1 MNSNFTS
8 IEQGQSFQP
17 IEIRKV
23 KTDFASSNDYM
34 VFRNE
39 LMSKAINPWLK
50 DAYHHKDIHE
60 KKIPSGVWALIA
72 CERETGA
79 MNASML
85 LDFMELDFD
94 DFPETAKNFDGIMS
108 CTEWV
113 AHFNPKTWGDWLMV
127 PKLFKLYLRSRQNLP
142 ALAATPDPW
151 LDAVLH
157 ESRGMLMWTHQ
168 LIQIIRMIADVGI
181 TEATRITKCALMR
194 NPGWEKLLGNIH
206 PPTKQS
212 LLQIFEERTVGMQ
225 CLGSPDYILADCLSN
240 HFNSLTGA
248 HHES

>member
-8 IEQGQSFQP
+8 IEQGQSFQL

-50 DAYHHKDIHE
+50 DACHHKDIHE
-60 KKIPSGVWALIA
+60 EKIPSGVWALIA
-72 CERETGA
+72 CEQETGA

-94 DFPETAKNFDGIMS
+94 NLPYASKNFDGIINF
-108 CTEWV
+108 TEWV
-113 AHFNPKTWGDWLMV
+113 AHFSPKSWGDWLMV
-127 PKLFKLYLRSRQNLP
+127 PKLFKLHLRSRENMP
-142 ALAATPDPW
+142 ALAAAPDIW
-151 LDAVLH
+151 LNAVLR
-157 ESRGMLMWTHQ
+157 ESRGILMWTYQ

-181 TEATRITKCALMR
+181 TEATKITTCVLMR
-194 NPGWEKLLGNIH
+194 NPGWEKLLETIY

-225 CLGSPDYILADCLSN
+225 CLGSPDYLLADWLSN
-240 HFNSLTGA
+240 HFNSLTGP

>member
-1 MNSNFTS
+1 MELNSVAT
-8 IEQGQSFQP
+8 GQDDNLQL

-23 KTDFASSNDYM
+23 KTDFASTNDYM
-34 VFRNE
+34 DFRNA

-50 DAYHHKDIHE
+50 GAYRHKDLHE
-60 KKIPSGVWALIA
+60 EKIPAGVWGLIA
-72 CERETGA
+72 CERGNGA
-79 MNASML
+79 MNPSVL

-94 DFPETAKNFDGIMS
+94 DFPDAAKNFDGIMS
-108 CTEWV
+108 FTEWV

-127 PKLFKLYLRSRQNLP
+127 PKLFSLYLRSRQNLP
-142 ALAATPDPW
+142 ALAAAPDLW
-151 LDAVLH
+151 LDAVLR
-157 ESRGMLMWTHQ
+157 ESRGILMWTHQ

-181 TEATRITKCALMR
+181 TEATKITTCILMR
-194 NPGWEKLLGNIH
+194 KSGWEKLLENIY

-225 CLGSPDYILADCLSN
+225 CLGSPDYFLADCLSN
-240 HFNSLTGA
+240 HFNGLTEP